1 MHLIEQ
7 YALACG
13 TKIGKPYIREKYCP
27 VPTDR
32 YITFSPS
39 SKQAKNYDYWK
50 ESLSMLIPPLDKL
63 NIKILQLGSKEDPS
77 FEGCIDM
84 RGKTSI
90 AQVAYL
96 IKRGIMHFGT
106 DTFSTHM
113 ASSFGKKIVCLY
125 SHSPTQNC
133 GPFWSKKS
141 DVILLNSDKQGN
153 KHSFELEENPKTIN
167 TIPPEKISH
176 SVFKMLG
183 LKTKV
188 RHKTVHIGAKWN
200 MEFLEVVP
208 KGVATFSRK
217 APKDRHVIRM
227 DYHFNEEVMVQQLM
241 SNPGLIVTNKPI
253 SLEAL
258 LGVKDLIEHVIYLVE
273 DDNFD
278 INFSRELD
286 RKNIKNLIFSNL
298 EGEPLNKLKY
308 KLLALS
314 KPIAIIEKK
323 KKEDIPNY
331 ENINIKNLSF
341 RSRKFLIEKDK
352 IFPGRAAYLNNISI
366 DNFNADPIPILDQKE
381 FWDEMDFFW
390 LTENQ
395 QVTKD

>member
-1 MHLIEQ
+1 
-7 YALACG
+7 
-13 TKIGKPYIREKYCP
+13 
-27 VPTDR
+27 
-32 YITFSPS
+32 
-39 SKQAKNYDYWK
+39 
-50 ESLSMLIPPLDKL
+50 
-63 NIKILQLGSKEDPS
+63 
-77 FEGCIDM
+77 
-84 RGKTSI
+84 
-90 AQVAYL
+90 
-96 IKRGIMHFGT
+96 
-106 DTFSTHM
+106 
-113 ASSFGKKIVCLY
+113 
-125 SHSPTQNC
+125 
-133 GPFWSKKS
+133 
-141 DVILLNSDKQGN
+141 
-153 KHSFELEENPKTIN
+153 
-167 TIPPEKISH
+167 
-176 SVFKMLG
+176 
-183 LKTKV
+183 
-188 RHKTVHIGAKWN
+188 
-200 MEFLEVVP
+200 
-208 KGVATFSRK
+208 
-217 APKDRHVIRM
+217 
-227 DYHFNEEVMVQQLM
+227 MVQQLM